1 MHQAGISVRRP
12 HFVGFGGVHTDR
24 FFAEQ
29 MFTSIGTSHHGLVMQ
44 RVRRGDDDEVDVRVL
59 YHLAPVAGQQLRA
72 VLLACP
78 LEQFAA
84 AGAQRD
90 NVCSGSLAD
99 LRTVRGADVA
109 GGPDHADVE
118 LKFSRMGFV
127 VRIHA
132 AVDSVGPKRV
142 QSKTGGAASR

>member
-1 MHQAGISVRRP
+1 
-12 HFVGFGGVHTDR
+12 
-24 FFAEQ
+24 
-29 MFTSIGTSHHGLVMQ
+29 MQ

-99 LRTVRGADVA
+99 LRTVRSADVA

-118 LKFSRMGFV
+118 LEFSRMGFV

-142 QSKTGGAASR
+142 QSKTDGAASR